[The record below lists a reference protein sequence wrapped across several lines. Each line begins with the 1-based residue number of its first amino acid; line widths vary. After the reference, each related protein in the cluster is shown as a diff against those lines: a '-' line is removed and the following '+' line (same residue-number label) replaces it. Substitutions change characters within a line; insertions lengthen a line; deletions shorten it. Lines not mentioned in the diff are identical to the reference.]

1 MAVEDRA
8 KELNSVAEKIQGM
21 FSTFRSQFKSISNKR
36 KRIRRN
42 VAERKKRDAKLRSAS
57 SSFGKSIG
65 NIKSK
70 VLSGPSSILGK
81 VLNFASL
88 LLFGVAINAIAGVN
102 RKVDDESKM
111 MKENSE
117 NTGNFITGMVAGIQN
132 FIAGFGLM
140 EKKVNNTFDDVDNSI
155 KNAENELQQFKG
167 DADKL
172 DDFNLSN
179 ILTDSTQ
186 DEREDKLE
194 EEKSIDPKFK
204 KSNSKSDLRRNA
216 IKTDNLLK
224 EKDIELVKTEGLT
237 SEDKKKN
244 AFTKRLFK
252 QLDANE
258 LNIDNLQ
265 LSTEAKDYDDDGEV
279 DEKIIII
286 RQREI
291 VNK

>member
-8 KELNSVAEKIQGM
+8 KELNSLAEKIQGS
-21 FSTFRSQFKSISNKR
+21 FANFRTQFKTISNKR
-36 KRIRRN
+36 KRIIKN
-42 VAERKKRDAKLRSAS
+42 VAERKKRNAKLRSAS

-102 RKVDDESKM
+102 RKVDDDTKM
-111 MKENSE
+111 MKEDSE

-140 EKKVNNTFDDVDNSI
+140 EKKVNNTFDDVDKSVNDA
-155 KNAENELQQFKG
+155 KKELEGFKG

-172 DDFNLSN
+172 EGFNLGN
-179 ILTDSTQ
+179 ILTDKSQ
-186 DEREDKLE
+186 DDNERESE
-194 EEKSIDPKFK
+194 EESVDSKFK
-204 KSNSKSDLRRNA
+204 KQSSTSNLKRNA
-216 IKTDNLLK
+216 TKTDNILK
-224 EKDIELVKTEGLT
+224 DKDIELVKTEGLT

-244 AFTKRLFK
+244 KFVKNLFK
-252 QLDANE
+252 KLDTNE

-265 LSTEAKDYDDDGEV
+265 LNVDTEDIDGDDV

-286 RQREI
+286 RQKEVI
-291 VNK
+291 NK

>member
-8 KELNSVAEKIQGM
+8 KELNSLAEKIQGT
-21 FSTFRSQFKSISNKR
+21 FANFRSQFKTISNKR

-42 VAERKKRDAKLRSAS
+42 VAERKKRNVKLRSAS

-70 VLSGPSSILGK
+70 VLSGPSSILDK

-102 RKVDDESKM
+102 RKVDDDSKM

-132 FIAGFGLM
+132 FIAGFGMM
-140 EKKVNNTFDDVDNSI
+140 EQKVNNTFDDVDKSI
-155 KNAENELQQFKG
+155 NNAEKEFQEFKG
-167 DADKL
+167 EAEKL
-172 DDFNLSN
+172 DNFDLAN

-186 DEREDKLE
+186 EDDDKTE
-194 EEKSIDPKFK
+194 EESIDSRFK
-204 KSNSKSDLRRNA
+204 KSTSKSNLKRNA
-216 IKTDNLLK
+216 SKTDDILK
-224 EKDIELVKTEGLT
+224 NKDIELVKTEGLT
-237 SEDKKKN
+237 SDEKKKN
-244 AFTKRLFK
+244 KFVKKLFK
-252 QLDANE
+252 KLDKNE

-265 LSTEAKDYDDDGEV
+265 LNVDTEDIDDDGVE
-279 DEKIIII
+279 EKIIII
-286 RQREI
+286 RQKEVI
-291 VNK
+291 SK

>member
-8 KELNSVAEKIQGM
+8 KELNSLAEKIQGS
-21 FSTFRSQFKSISNKR
+21 FANFRSQFKTISNKR
-36 KRIRRN
+36 KRIRRT
-42 VAERKKRDAKLRSAS
+42 VAERKKRNVKLSSSS
-57 SSFGKSIG
+57 SSFGKSLG

-102 RKVDDESKM
+102 RKVDDDSKM

-132 FIAGFGLM
+132 FIGGFGLM
-140 EKKVNNTFDDVDNSI
+140 EKKVNNTFDDVDKSVNDA
-155 KNAENELQQFKG
+155 KKELEGFKG

-172 DDFNLSN
+172 DGFNLGN
-179 ILTDSTQ
+179 ILTDNSQ
-186 DEREDKLE
+186 EDNERESE
-194 EEKSIDPKFK
+194 EESVDSKFK
-204 KSNSKSDLRRNA
+204 KVASKSNLKRNA
-216 IKTDNLLK
+216 SKTDDILK
-224 EKDIELVKTEGLT
+224 NKDIELVKTEGLT
-237 SEDKKKN
+237 PEDKKKN
-244 AFTKRLFK
+244 KFVKNLFK
-252 QLDANE
+252 KLDKNE

-265 LSTEAKDYDDDGEV
+265 LDVGMEDTDDDDV

-286 RQREI
+286 RQKEVI
-291 VNK
+291 KA

>member
-8 KELNSVAEKIQGM
+8 KELNSLAEKIQGT
-21 FSTFRSQFKSISNKR
+21 FANFRSQFKTISNKR

-42 VAERKKRDAKLRSAS
+42 VAERKKRNVKLRSAS

-70 VLSGPSSILGK
+70 VLSGPSSILDK

-102 RKVDDESKM
+102 RKVDDDSKM

-132 FIAGFGLM
+132 FIAGFGMM
-140 EKKVNNTFDDVDNSI
+140 EQKVNNTFDDVDKSI
-155 KNAENELQQFKG
+155 NNAEKEFQEFKG
-167 DADKL
+167 EAEKL
-172 DDFNLSN
+172 DNFDLAN

-186 DEREDKLE
+186 EDDDKTE
-194 EEKSIDPKFK
+194 EESIDSRFK
-204 KSNSKSDLRRNA
+204 KSTSKSNLKRNA
-216 IKTDNLLK
+216 SRTDKILEN
-224 EKDIELVKTEGLT
+224 KDIELVKTEGLT
-237 SEDKKKN
+237 SDERKKN
-244 AFTKRLFK
+244 KFVKNLFK
-252 QLDANE
+252 KLDTNE

-265 LSTEAKDYDDDGEV
+265 LNEDTEDIDDDGVE
-279 DEKIIII
+279 EKIIII
-286 RQREI
+286 RQKEVI
-291 VNK
+291 SK

>member
-8 KELNSVAEKIQGM
+8 KELNSLAEKIQGA
-21 FSTFRSQFKSISNKR
+21 FANFRSQFKTISNKR

-42 VAERKKRDAKLRSAS
+42 VAERKKRNVKLRSAS

-70 VLSGPSSILGK
+70 VLSGPSSILDK

-102 RKVDDESKM
+102 RKVDDDSKM

-132 FIAGFGLM
+132 FIAGFGMM
-140 EKKVNNTFDDVDNSI
+140 EQKVNNTFDDVDKSI
-155 KNAENELQQFKG
+155 NNAEKEFQEFKG
-167 DADKL
+167 EAEKL
-172 DDFNLSN
+172 DNFDLAN

-186 DEREDKLE
+186 EDDDKTE
-194 EEKSIDPKFK
+194 EESIDSRFK
-204 KSNSKSDLRRNA
+204 KSTSKSNLKRNA
-216 IKTDNLLK
+216 SRTDKILEN
-224 EKDIELVKTEGLT
+224 KDIELVKTEGLT
-237 SEDKKKN
+237 SDERKKN
-244 AFTKRLFK
+244 KFVKNIFK
-252 QLDANE
+252 KLDTNE

-265 LSTEAKDYDDDGEV
+265 LNVDTEDIDDDGVE
-279 DEKIIII
+279 EKIIII
-286 RQREI
+286 RQKEVI
-291 VNK
+291 SK

>member
-42 VAERKKRDAKLRSAS
+42 IADKKKRDAKLRSAS

-88 LLFGVAINAIAGVN
+88 LLFGVAINSIAGVS

-111 MKENSE
+111 MKEKSD

-155 KNAENELQQFKG
+155 KNAENDLQQFKG

-179 ILTDSTQ
+179 ILTDNTQ
-186 DEREDKLE
+186 DEREDKIE

-204 KSNSKSDLRRNA
+204 KGNSKSDLRRNA

-252 QLDANE
+252 QLDTNE

-265 LSTEAKDYDDDGEV
+265 LSTDAEDIGDGV

-291 VNK
+291 VKQ

>member
-8 KELNSVAEKIQGM
+8 KELNLLAEKIQGS
-21 FSTFRSQFKSISNKR
+21 FANFRSQFKTISNKR
-36 KRIRRN
+36 KRIIKN
-42 VAERKKRDAKLRSAS
+42 VAERKKRNAKLRSAS

-81 VLNFASL
+81 VFNFASL

-102 RKVDDESKM
+102 RKIDDESKM

-140 EKKVNNTFDDVDNSI
+140 EKKVNNTFDDVDKSI
-155 KNAENELQQFKG
+155 NNAEKELQEFKG
-167 DADKL
+167 EVDKL
-172 DDFNLSN
+172 DNFDLAN
-179 ILTDSTQ
+179 ILTDSTP
-186 DEREDKLE
+186 EDDDKTE
-194 EEKSIDPKFK
+194 EESIDSKFK
-204 KSNSKSDLRRNA
+204 KQSSKSNLKRNA
-216 IKTDNLLK
+216 TKTDDILK
-224 EKDIELVKTEGLT
+224 NKNIELVKTEGLT

-244 AFTKRLFK
+244 KFVKNLFK
-252 QLDANE
+252 KLDKNE

-265 LSTEAKDYDDDGEV
+265 LDVGMEDTDDDGV

-286 RQREI
+286 RQKEVI
-291 VNK
+291 KA

>member
-8 KELNSVAEKIQGM
+8 KELNSLAEKIQGS
-21 FSTFRSQFKSISNKR
+21 FTNFRSQFKSISNKR

-42 VAERKKRDAKLRSAS
+42 VAERKKRDAKLKSSS

-102 RKVDDESKM
+102 RKVDDDSKM

-117 NTGNFITGMVAGIQN
+117 NTGNFITGMVGGIQN
-132 FIAGFGLM
+132 FIAGFGMM
-140 EKKVNNTFDDVDNSI
+140 EQKVNNTFDDVDKSI
-155 KNAENELQQFKG
+155 NNAEKEFQEFKG
-167 DADKL
+167 EAEKL
-172 DDFNLSN
+172 DNFDLAN

-186 DEREDKLE
+186 EDDDKTE
-194 EEKSIDPKFK
+194 EESIDSRFK
-204 KSNSKSDLRRNA
+204 KSTSKSNLKRNA
-216 IKTDNLLK
+216 SKTDEILK
-224 EKDIELVKTEGLT
+224 NKDIELVKTEGLT

-244 AFTKRLFK
+244 KFVKNLFK
-252 QLDANE
+252 KLDTNE

-265 LSTEAKDYDDDGEV
+265 LNVDTEDIDDDGVE
-279 DEKIIII
+279 EKIIII
-286 RQREI
+286 RQKEVI
-291 VNK
+291 SK

>member
-8 KELNSVAEKIQGM
+8 KELNSLAEKIQGS
-21 FSTFRSQFKSISNKR
+21 FTNFRSQFKSISNKR

-42 VAERKKRDAKLRSAS
+42 ITERKKRDAKLKSSS

-102 RKVDDESKM
+102 RKVDDDSKM

-155 KNAENELQQFKG
+155 KNAEKELQGFKS
-167 DADKL
+167 DTDKL
-172 DDFNLSN
+172 DNFDLAN
-179 ILTDSTQ
+179 ILTDNTQ
-186 DEREDKLE
+186 EDNDRES
-194 EEKSIDPKFK
+194 EEKSIDSKFK
-204 KSNSKSDLRRNA
+204 TSNKSNLKRNA
-216 IKTDNLLK
+216 DKTDKILK
-224 EKDIELVKTEGLT
+224 DKNIELVQTEGLT
-237 SEDKKKN
+237 PEDKKKN
-244 AFTKRLFK
+244 AFTKKLFK
-252 QLDANE
+252 QLDASG
-258 LNIDNLQ
+258 LNIDNLKFGEG
-265 LSTEAKDYDDDGEV
+265 TEDTDDDGV

-291 VNK
+291 IKQ

>member
-8 KELNSVAEKIQGM
+8 KELNLLAEKIQGS
-21 FSTFRSQFKSISNKR
+21 FTNFRSQFKSISNKR

-42 VAERKKRDAKLRSAS
+42 VAERKKRDAKLKSSS

-102 RKVDDESKM
+102 RKVDDDSKM

-155 KNAENELQQFKG
+155 KNAEKELQGFKS
-167 DADKL
+167 DTDKL
-172 DDFNLSN
+172 DNFDLANV
-179 ILTDSTQ
+179 LTDNTQ
-186 DEREDKLE
+186 EDNDRESEERSIDSRFKTSSNKSNLKRNADKTDKILEDK
-194 EEKSIDPKFK
+194 
-204 KSNSKSDLRRNA
+204 N
-216 IKTDNLLK
+216 
-224 EKDIELVKTEGLT
+224 IELVKTVDMT
-237 SEDKKKN
+237 SKERQKAK
-244 AFTKRLFK
+244 FTKQLFK

-265 LSTEAKDYDDDGEV
+265 LDSELEDIDGDGVE
-279 DEKIIII
+279 EKIIII

-291 VNK
+291 IKQ

>member
-8 KELNSVAEKIQGM
+8 KELNSVAEKILGI
-21 FSTFRSQFKSISNKR
+21 FSTFKSQFKSISNKR

-42 VAERKKRDAKLRSAS
+42 IAEKKKRDAKLRSAS

-88 LLFGVAINAIAGVN
+88 LLFGVAINSIAGVS

-111 MKENSE
+111 MKENSD

-155 KNAENELQQFKG
+155 KNAENDLQQFKG
-167 DADKL
+167 DVDKL

-179 ILTDSTQ
+179 ILTDNTQ

-204 KSNSKSDLRRNA
+204 KGNSKSDLRRNA

-252 QLDANE
+252 QLDTNE

-265 LSTEAKDYDDDGEV
+265 LSTDAEDIGDGVE
-279 DEKIIII
+279 EKIIII

-291 VNK
+291 VKQ

>member
-8 KELNSVAEKIQGM
+8 KELNLLAEKIQGS
-21 FSTFRSQFKSISNKR
+21 FTNFRSQFKSISNKR

-42 VAERKKRDAKLRSAS
+42 VAEKKKRDAKLKSSS

-102 RKVDDESKM
+102 RKVDDDSKM

-132 FIAGFGLM
+132 FIAGFGMM
-140 EKKVNNTFDDVDNSI
+140 EQKVNNTFDDVDKSI
-155 KNAENELQQFKG
+155 NNAEKEFQEFKG
-167 DADKL
+167 EAEKL
-172 DDFNLSN
+172 DNFDLAN

-186 DEREDKLE
+186 EDDDKTE
-194 EEKSIDPKFK
+194 EESIDSRFK
-204 KSNSKSDLRRNA
+204 KSTSKSNLKRNA
-216 IKTDNLLK
+216 SRTDKILEN
-224 EKDIELVKTEGLT
+224 KDIELVKTEGLT
-237 SEDKKKN
+237 SDEKKKN
-244 AFTKRLFK
+244 KFIKKLFK
-252 QLDANE
+252 KLDTNE

-265 LSTEAKDYDDDGEV
+265 LNADTEDIDGDGVE
-279 DEKIIII
+279 EKIIII
-286 RQREI
+286 RQKEVI
-291 VNK
+291 SK

>member
-8 KELNSVAEKIQGM
+8 KELNLLAEKIQGS
-21 FSTFRSQFKSISNKR
+21 FANFRSQFKTISNKR
-36 KRIRRN
+36 KRIIKN
-42 VAERKKRDAKLRSAS
+42 VAERKKRNAKLRSAS

-102 RKVDDESKM
+102 RKIDDESKM

-140 EKKVNNTFDDVDNSI
+140 EKKVNNTFDDVDKSI
-155 KNAENELQQFKG
+155 NNAEKELQEFKG
-167 DADKL
+167 EVDKL
-172 DDFNLSN
+172 DNFDLAN
-179 ILTDSTQ
+179 ILTDSTP
-186 DEREDKLE
+186 EDDDKTE
-194 EEKSIDPKFK
+194 EESIDSKFK
-204 KSNSKSDLRRNA
+204 KQSSKSNLKRNA
-216 IKTDNLLK
+216 SKTDDILK
-224 EKDIELVKTEGLT
+224 NKNIELVKTEGLT

-244 AFTKRLFK
+244 KFVKNLFK
-252 QLDANE
+252 KLDKNE

-265 LSTEAKDYDDDGEV
+265 LDVGIEDTDDDGV

-286 RQREI
+286 RQKEVI
-291 VNK
+291 KA

>member
-8 KELNSVAEKIQGM
+8 KELNSLAEKIQGT
-21 FSTFRSQFKSISNKR
+21 FANFRSQFKTISNKR

-42 VAERKKRDAKLRSAS
+42 VAERKKRNVKLRSAS

-70 VLSGPSSILGK
+70 VLSGPSSILDK

-102 RKVDDESKM
+102 RKVDDDSKM

-132 FIAGFGLM
+132 FIAGFGMM
-140 EKKVNNTFDDVDNSI
+140 EQKVNNTFDDVDKSI
-155 KNAENELQQFKG
+155 NNAEKEFQEFKG
-167 DADKL
+167 EAEKL
-172 DDFNLSN
+172 DNFDLAN

-186 DEREDKLE
+186 EDDDKTE
-194 EEKSIDPKFK
+194 EESIDSRFK
-204 KSNSKSDLRRNA
+204 KSTSKSNLKRNA
-216 IKTDNLLK
+216 SRTDKILEN
-224 EKDIELVKTEGLT
+224 KDIELVKTEGLT
-237 SEDKKKN
+237 SDERKKN
-244 AFTKRLFK
+244 KFVKNIFK
-252 QLDANE
+252 KLDTNE

-265 LSTEAKDYDDDGEV
+265 LNVDTEDIDDDGVE
-279 DEKIIII
+279 EKIIII
-286 RQREI
+286 RQKEVI
-291 VNK
+291 SK

>member
-42 VAERKKRDAKLRSAS
+42 IAEKKKRDAKLRSAS

-88 LLFGVAINAIAGVN
+88 LLFGVAINSIAGVS

-111 MKENSE
+111 MKEKSE

-155 KNAENELQQFKG
+155 KNAENDLEQFKG

-179 ILTDSTQ
+179 ILTDNTQ

-204 KSNSKSDLRRNA
+204 KGNSKSDLRRNA

-252 QLDANE
+252 QLDTNE

-265 LSTEAKDYDDDGEV
+265 LSTDAKDMDGDGV

-286 RQREI
+286 RQRE
-291 VNK
+291 VVKK

>member
-1 MAVEDRA
+1 MC
-8 KELNSVAEKIQGM
+8 
-21 FSTFRSQFKSISNKR
+21 
-36 KRIRRN
+36 IRD
-42 VAERKKRDAKLRSAS
+42 RKKRDAKLRSAS

-204 KSNSKSDLRRNA
+204 ISVIIMNDASNHDRQNVDKNYE
-216 IKTDNLLK
+216 NL
-224 EKDIELVKTEGLT
+224 DSI
-237 SEDKKKN
+237 
-244 AFTKRLFK
+244 
-252 QLDANE
+252 
-258 LNIDNLQ
+258 
-265 LSTEAKDYDDDGEV
+265 
-279 DEKIIII
+279 KIINDIFHNKMVPLSI
-286 RQREI
+286 KGIEQGTEI
-291 VNK
+291 LSKKHY

>member
-8 KELNSVAEKIQGM
+8 KELNSLAEKIQGT
-21 FSTFRSQFKSISNKR
+21 FANFRSQFKTISNKR

-42 VAERKKRDAKLRSAS
+42 VAERKKRDAKLKSSS

-81 VLNFASL
+81 VVNFASL

-102 RKVDDESKM
+102 RKVDDDSKM

-132 FIAGFGLM
+132 FIAGFGMM
-140 EKKVNNTFDDVDNSI
+140 EQKVNNTFDDVDKSI
-155 KNAENELQQFKG
+155 NNAEKEFQEFKG
-167 DADKL
+167 EAEKL
-172 DDFNLSN
+172 DNFDLAN

-186 DEREDKLE
+186 EDDDKTE
-194 EEKSIDPKFK
+194 EESIDSRFK
-204 KSNSKSDLRRNA
+204 KSTSKSNLKRNA
-216 IKTDNLLK
+216 SRTDKILEN
-224 EKDIELVKTEGLT
+224 KDIELVKTEGLT
-237 SEDKKKN
+237 SDEKKKN
-244 AFTKRLFK
+244 KFVKKLFK
-252 QLDANE
+252 KLDKNE

-265 LSTEAKDYDDDGEV
+265 LNVDTEDIDDDGVE
-279 DEKIIII
+279 EKIIII
-286 RQREI
+286 RQKEVI
-291 VNK
+291 SK

>member
-8 KELNSVAEKIQGM
+8 KELNSLAEKIQGS
-21 FSTFRSQFKSISNKR
+21 FTNFRSQFKSISNKR

-42 VAERKKRDAKLRSAS
+42 VAERKKRDAKLKSSS

-102 RKVDDESKM
+102 RKVDDDSKM

-140 EKKVNNTFDDVDNSI
+140 EKKVNNTFDDVDKSI
-155 KNAENELQQFKG
+155 NNAEKELQEFKG
-167 DADKL
+167 EADKL
-172 DDFNLSN
+172 DNFDLAN
-179 ILTDSTQ
+179 ILTDSTP
-186 DEREDKLE
+186 EDDDKTE
-194 EEKSIDPKFK
+194 EESIDSRFK
-204 KSNSKSDLRRNA
+204 TSSNKSNLKRNA
-216 IKTDNLLK
+216 DKTDKILK
-224 EKDIELVKTEGLT
+224 DKDIELVQTEGLT
-237 SEDKKKN
+237 PEDKKKN
-244 AFTKRLFK
+244 AFTKKLFK

-265 LSTEAKDYDDDGEV
+265 LSTEAKDIDGDGEV

>member
-8 KELNSVAEKIQGM
+8 KELNSLAEKIQGS
-21 FSTFRSQFKSISNKR
+21 FANFRSQFKTISNKR
-36 KRIRRN
+36 KRIIKN
-42 VAERKKRDAKLRSAS
+42 VAERKKRNAKLRSAS

-70 VLSGPSSILGK
+70 VLSGPSSILDK

-102 RKVDDESKM
+102 RKVDDDSKM

-132 FIAGFGLM
+132 FIAGFGMM
-140 EKKVNNTFDDVDNSI
+140 EQKVNNTFDDVDKSI
-155 KNAENELQQFKG
+155 NNAEKEFQEFKG
-167 DADKL
+167 EAEKL
-172 DDFNLSN
+172 DNFDLAN

-186 DEREDKLE
+186 EDDDKTE
-194 EEKSIDPKFK
+194 EESIDSRFK
-204 KSNSKSDLRRNA
+204 KSTSKSNLKRNA
-216 IKTDNLLK
+216 SRTDKILEN
-224 EKDIELVKTEGLT
+224 KDIELVKTEGLT
-237 SEDKKKN
+237 SDERKKN
-244 AFTKRLFK
+244 KFVKNLFK
-252 QLDANE
+252 KLDKNE

-265 LSTEAKDYDDDGEV
+265 LDEGMEDTDDDGV

-286 RQREI
+286 RQKEVI
-291 VNK
+291 SK

>member
-1 MAVEDRA
+1 MTVEDRA
-8 KELNSVAEKIQGM
+8 KELNSVAEKIQGT

-42 VAERKKRDAKLRSAS
+42 IAERKKRDAKLRSAS

-111 MKENSE
+111 MKENSD

-155 KNAENELQQFKG
+155 KNAENDLQQFKG

-179 ILTDSTQ
+179 ILTDNTQ

-204 KSNSKSDLRRNA
+204 KGNSKSDLRRNA

-252 QLDANE
+252 QLDTNE

-265 LSTEAKDYDDDGEV
+265 LSTDAKDMDGDGV

-286 RQREI
+286 RQRE
-291 VNK
+291 VVKK

>member
-8 KELNSVAEKIQGM
+8 KELNLLAEKIQGS
-21 FSTFRSQFKSISNKR
+21 FANFRSQFKTISNKR
-36 KRIRRN
+36 KRIIKN
-42 VAERKKRDAKLRSAS
+42 VAERKKRNAKLRSAS

-102 RKVDDESKM
+102 RKIDDESKM

-140 EKKVNNTFDDVDNSI
+140 EKKVNNTFDDVDKSI
-155 KNAENELQQFKG
+155 NNAEKELQEFKG
-167 DADKL
+167 EVDKL
-172 DDFNLSN
+172 DNFDLAN
-179 ILTDSTQ
+179 ILTDSTP
-186 DEREDKLE
+186 EDDDKTE
-194 EEKSIDPKFK
+194 EESIDSKFK
-204 KSNSKSDLRRNA
+204 KQSSKSNLKRNA
-216 IKTDNLLK
+216 SKTDDILK
-224 EKDIELVKTEGLT
+224 NKDIELVKTEGLT
-237 SEDKKKN
+237 PEDKKKN
-244 AFTKRLFK
+244 KFVKNLFK
-252 QLDANE
+252 KLDKNE

-265 LSTEAKDYDDDGEV
+265 LDVGMEDTDDDGV

-286 RQREI
+286 RQKEVI
-291 VNK
+291 KA

>member
-8 KELNSVAEKIQGM
+8 KELNSLAEKIQGT
-21 FSTFRSQFKSISNKR
+21 FANFRSQFKTISNKR

-42 VAERKKRDAKLRSAS
+42 VAERKKRNVKLRSAS

-70 VLSGPSSILGK
+70 VLSGPSSILDK

-102 RKVDDESKM
+102 RKVDDDSKM

-132 FIAGFGLM
+132 FIAGFGMM
-140 EKKVNNTFDDVDNSI
+140 EQKVNNTFDDVDKSI
-155 KNAENELQQFKG
+155 NNAEKEFQEFKG
-167 DADKL
+167 EAEKL
-172 DDFNLSN
+172 DNFDLAN

-186 DEREDKLE
+186 EDDDKTE
-194 EEKSIDPKFK
+194 EESIDSRFK
-204 KSNSKSDLRRNA
+204 KSTSKSNLKRNA
-216 IKTDNLLK
+216 SRTDKILEN
-224 EKDIELVKTEGLT
+224 KDIELVKTEGLT
-237 SEDKKKN
+237 SDEKKKN
-244 AFTKRLFK
+244 KFVKKLFK
-252 QLDANE
+252 KLDKNE

-265 LSTEAKDYDDDGEV
+265 LNVISRSVKLSTSSYGE
-279 DEKIIII
+279 I
-286 RQREI
+286 
-291 VNK
+291 

>member
-8 KELNSVAEKIQGM
+8 KELNSLAEKIQGS
-21 FSTFRSQFKSISNKR
+21 FTNFRSQFKSISNKR

-42 VAERKKRDAKLRSAS
+42 VAERKKRDAKLKSSS

-102 RKVDDESKM
+102 RKVDDDSKM

-140 EKKVNNTFDDVDNSI
+140 EKKVNNTFDDVDKSI
-155 KNAENELQQFKG
+155 NNAEKELQEFKG
-167 DADKL
+167 EADKL
-172 DDFNLSN
+172 DNFDLSN
-179 ILTDSTQ
+179 ILTDSTP
-186 DEREDKLE
+186 EDDDKTE
-194 EEKSIDPKFK
+194 EESIDSRFK
-204 KSNSKSDLRRNA
+204 TSPNKSNLKRNVD
-216 IKTDNLLK
+216 KTDNLLK

-265 LSTEAKDYDDDGEV
+265 LSTQAKDYDDDGEV

>member
-1 MAVEDRA
+1 MTVEDRA
-8 KELNSVAEKIQGM
+8 KELNSVAEKIQGT

-42 VAERKKRDAKLRSAS
+42 IAERKKRDAKLRSAS

-111 MKENSE
+111 MKENSD

-204 KSNSKSDLRRNA
+204 KGNSKSDLRRNA

-252 QLDANE
+252 QLDTNE

-265 LSTEAKDYDDDGEV
+265 LSTDAKDMDGDGV

-286 RQREI
+286 RQRE
-291 VNK
+291 VVKK

>member
-8 KELNSVAEKIQGM
+8 KELNLLAEKIQES
-21 FSTFRSQFKSISNKR
+21 FANFRSQFKTISNKR
-36 KRIRRN
+36 KRIIKN
-42 VAERKKRDAKLRSAS
+42 VAERKKRNTKLRSAS

-102 RKVDDESKM
+102 RKIDDESKM
-111 MKENSE
+111 MKENSD

-140 EKKVNNTFDDVDNSI
+140 EKKVDNTFNDVDNSVRA
-155 KNAENELQQFKG
+155 AEKQLQGFKK
-167 DADKL
+167 DTDKL
-172 DDFNLSN
+172 DNFNLGN
-179 ILTDSTQ
+179 ILTDNSQ
-186 DEREDKLE
+186 EDNERESE
-194 EEKSIDPKFK
+194 EESVDSKFK
-204 KSNSKSDLRRNA
+204 KVASKSNLKRNA
-216 IKTDNLLK
+216 SKTDDILK
-224 EKDIELVKTEGLT
+224 NKDIELVKTEGLT
-237 SEDKKKN
+237 PEDKKKN
-244 AFTKRLFK
+244 KFVKNLFK
-252 QLDANE
+252 KLDKNE

-265 LSTEAKDYDDDGEV
+265 LDVGMEDTDDDGV

-286 RQREI
+286 RQKEVI
-291 VNK
+291 KA

>member
-8 KELNSVAEKIQGM
+8 KELNSLAEKIQGS
-21 FSTFRSQFKSISNKR
+21 FTNFRSQFKSISNKR

-42 VAERKKRDAKLRSAS
+42 VAERKKRDAKLKSSS

-102 RKVDDESKM
+102 RKVDDDSKM

-140 EKKVNNTFDDVDNSI
+140 EKKVNNTFDDVDKSI
-155 KNAENELQQFKG
+155 NNAEKELQEFKG
-167 DADKL
+167 EAEKL
-172 DDFNLSN
+172 DNFDLAN
-179 ILTDSTQ
+179 ILTDSTP
-186 DEREDKLE
+186 EDDDKTE
-194 EEKSIDPKFK
+194 EESIDSRFK
-204 KSNSKSDLRRNA
+204 TSSNKSNLKRNA
-216 IKTDNLLK
+216 DKTDQILK
-224 EKDIELVKTEGLT
+224 DKNIELVKTEDMT
-237 SEDKKKN
+237 SKERQKAK
-244 AFTKRLFK
+244 FTKRLFK

-265 LSTEAKDYDDDGEV
+265 LDSELEDIDGDGIE
-279 DEKIIII
+279 EKIIII

-291 VNK
+291 INK

>member
-8 KELNSVAEKIQGM
+8 KELNLLAEKIQGS
-21 FSTFRSQFKSISNKR
+21 FANFRSQFKTISNKR
-36 KRIRRN
+36 KRIIKN
-42 VAERKKRDAKLRSAS
+42 VAERKKRNAKLRSAS

-102 RKVDDESKM
+102 RKIDDESKM

-140 EKKVNNTFDDVDNSI
+140 EKKVNNTFDDVDKSI
-155 KNAENELQQFKG
+155 NNAEKELQEFKG
-167 DADKL
+167 EVDKL
-172 DDFNLSN
+172 DNFDLAN
-179 ILTDSTQ
+179 ILTDSTP
-186 DEREDKLE
+186 EDDDKTE
-194 EEKSIDPKFK
+194 EESIDSKFK
-204 KSNSKSDLRRNA
+204 KQSSKSNLKRNA
-216 IKTDNLLK
+216 TKTDDILK
-224 EKDIELVKTEGLT
+224 NKDIELVKTEGLT

-244 AFTKRLFK
+244 KFVKNLFK
-252 QLDANE
+252 KLDKNE

-265 LSTEAKDYDDDGEV
+265 LDEGIEDIDDDGV

-286 RQREI
+286 RQKEVI
-291 VNK
+291 KA

>member
-8 KELNSVAEKIQGM
+8 KELNSLAEKIQGT
-21 FSTFRSQFKSISNKR
+21 FANFRSQFKTISNKR

-42 VAERKKRDAKLRSAS
+42 VAERKKRNVKLRSAS

-70 VLSGPSSILGK
+70 VLSGPSSILDK

-102 RKVDDESKM
+102 RKVDDDSKM

-132 FIAGFGLM
+132 FIAGFGMM
-140 EKKVNNTFDDVDNSI
+140 EQKVNNTFDDVDKSI
-155 KNAENELQQFKG
+155 NNAEKEFQEFKG
-167 DADKL
+167 EAEKL
-172 DDFNLSN
+172 DNFDLAN

-186 DEREDKLE
+186 EDDDKTE
-194 EEKSIDPKFK
+194 EESIDSRFK
-204 KSNSKSDLRRNA
+204 KSTSKSNLKRNA
-216 IKTDNLLK
+216 SKTDKILEN
-224 EKDIELVKTEGLT
+224 KDIELVKTEGLT
-237 SEDKKKN
+237 SDEKKKN
-244 AFTKRLFK
+244 KFVKKLFK
-252 QLDANE
+252 KLDKNE

-265 LSTEAKDYDDDGEV
+265 LNVDTEDIDDDGVE
-279 DEKIIII
+279 EKIIII
-286 RQREI
+286 RQKEVI
-291 VNK
+291 SK